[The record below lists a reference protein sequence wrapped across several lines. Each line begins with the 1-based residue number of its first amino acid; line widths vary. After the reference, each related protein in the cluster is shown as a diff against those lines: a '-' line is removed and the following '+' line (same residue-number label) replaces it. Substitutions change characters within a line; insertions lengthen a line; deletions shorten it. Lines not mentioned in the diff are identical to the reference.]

1 MEKKIYEKPAMQL
14 EMFVA
19 NHYVAACYHVDCKTD
34 KWNSDYKYLYLDT
47 HYPYGQL
54 DSGDECVVRNKS
66 FHGCGIQHTGVLSDT
81 ALAFNAFVSTNSSSN
96 QQGSTTTPV
105 YAWQIP
111 DPDDKDFN
119 GWHVCYNPTDA
130 ERQDTSRPNAS

>member
-34 KWNSDYKYLYLDT
+34 RNNNDYSYLYLDT
-47 HYPYGQL
+47 TGDGEL
-54 DSGDECVVRNKS
+54 NSGDECVVRNKS

-81 ALAFNAFVSTNSSSN
+81 ALAFNAFVSTNSINN
-96 QQGSTTTPV
+96 QGWGTRTTRV

-111 DPDDKDFN
+111 DPDDVDFK